1 MHIHT
6 HTIGVGLPPFQDR
19 IDGISGELRDIT
31 KAPSLGVGL
40 PSLSSLKTIAIQ
52 LGEIKETNELS
63 RHSQEQLK
71 HSLEQSQHSLRHS
84 LYLQEIQSLELQEM
98 KASLL
103 SLERTVKKLSE
114 KSEEGLPNDDVIDV
128 DSLSSFSSNPP
139 PTESSGSLSLPPAFG
154 SPPPSYSGNLTSPG
168 YYPRIP
174 SFSGKHMRASSAPPT
189 YRYFQQDYNDAS
201 FFSENN
207 YPQSAG
213 LLELECGEPLP
224 PSNAPSDE
232 VIPSRN
238 AADFGTLH
246 QNEMPSRGASP
257 TPCQSK
263 FIPTKCKSSDE
274 VLSIYSFYKNT
285 KDIGKLAIALAKYTY
300 FGPQEMSQCTVMGQG
315 NTKPLDPNK
324 LKRLRENIRSVFP
337 MVDDDEFKAIWDKC
351 KESIAGA
358 CKALRA
364 SIRYL

>member
-1 MHIHT
+1 ML
-6 HTIGVGLPPFQDR
+6 V
-19 IDGISGELRDIT
+19 
-31 KAPSLGVGL
+31 
-40 PSLSSLKTIAIQ
+40 
-52 LGEIKETNELS
+52 
-63 RHSQEQLK
+63 
-71 HSLEQSQHSLRHS
+71 
-84 LYLQEIQSLELQEM
+84 
-98 KASLL
+98 
-103 SLERTVKKLSE
+103 
-114 KSEEGLPNDDVIDV
+114 
-128 DSLSSFSSNPP
+128 
-139 PTESSGSLSLPPAFG
+139 
-154 SPPPSYSGNLTSPG
+154 
-168 YYPRIP
+168 
-174 SFSGKHMRASSAPPT
+174 
-189 YRYFQQDYNDAS
+189 

-232 VIPSRN
+232 
-238 AADFGTLH
+238 A
-246 QNEMPSRGASP
+246 
-257 TPCQSK
+257 K

-300 FGPQEMSQCTVMGQG
+300 FGPQEMSQCTVMGRG

-337 MVDDDEFKAIWDKC
+337 MVDDDKFKAIWDKC